1 MGISQR
7 KNMRRNAYTVISIA
21 VFYILLHVF
30 NIGCPIKFVT
40 GISCAGCGMTRAW
53 LSVMK
58 LKFADAFSY
67 HPLFWIV
74 PFGGIFL
81 MYRKRIPERTSHF
94 IMGSLIVI
102 FVTVYIIRMINPE
115 DTVVKIDVYESAV
128 WHTLEKV
135 REIL

>member
-1 MGISQR
+1 MKKVKI
-7 KNMRRNAYTVISIA
+7 RRIHQFSAVSTIA
-21 VFYILLHVF
+21 AFYILLHIL
-30 NIGCPIKFVT
+30 NIGCPIKFMT
-40 GISCAGCGMTRAW
+40 GIPCAGCGMTRAW

-67 HPLFWIV
+67 HPLFWLV

-81 MYRKRIPERTSHF
+81 MNRKRIPPKAACVIT
-94 IMGSLIVI
+94 GSLVVLFI
-102 FVTVYIIRMINPE
+102 TVYIIRMINPE
-115 DTVVKIDVYESAV
+115 DTVVKINFYESAI